1 MKIAIIAHG
10 YSGATLPLA
19 KHLADKGHKVDCYY
33 LCWHGATQMESMEY
47 GRKMSALSISHTI
60 SADNSLY
67 NYLSR
72 NVTARIIP
80 LFNPSNKYGKYRMIA
95 QNAINDIHVDII
107 AHQIANRQYD
117 IVNVILYT
125 KFDLHILRHLVGK
138 GIKCCVSY
146 HEVMTDLT
154 HESSLLDVVGQANN
168 LGTPIIVHSQK
179 TKEDLLHYSDV
190 KEDRINIIH
199 FGIFESFTQY
209 GEGKPIKDIG
219 CDYLLYLGFI
229 KPYKGLKY
237 LYEASLR
244 LSHINDLKIVV
255 AGGGYDP
262 ILEEMN
268 KDNRFTVIN
277 RFIDNAELV
286 YLMKNCKGIV
296 CPYIGASQS
305 GLVQTAMVFDKPVI
319 ATRVGAFSEIIK
331 DNINGHLAT
340 PANAVELANSIERLY
355 CNNYTYD
362 FSLPNF
368 LKWDT
373 ISQQY
378 LNLFKTIINS

>member
-19 KHLADKGHKVDCYY
+19 KHLADKGHEVDCYY

-47 GRKMSALSISHTI
+47 GGKMSALSISHTI

-72 NVTARIIP
+72 KVTVRIIP
-80 LFNPSNKYGKYRMIA
+80 LFNPSNKYGKYRMVA
-95 QNAINDIHVDII
+95 QNAINDIHVNII
-107 AHQIANRQYD
+107 AHQIDTRQYD

-125 KFDLHILRHLVGK
+125 KFDFQILRHLVDK
-138 GIKCCVSY
+138 EIKCCVSY

-154 HESSLLDVVGQANN
+154 RESSLLDVVAQANC
-168 LGTPIIVHSQK
+168 LGTPIVVHSQK

-190 KEDRINIIH
+190 KENRINIIH

-209 GEGKPIKDIG
+209 GEGKPMKDIG

-237 LYEASLR
+237 LYEASQR

-262 ILEEMN
+262 ILDEMK

-286 YLMKNCKGIV
+286 YLMKHCKGIV

-305 GLVQTAMVFDKPVI
+305 GLVQTAMVFNKPVI
-319 ATRVGAFSEIIK
+319 ATRVGAFCEIIK
-331 DNINGHLAT
+331 DNINGHLANPT
-340 PANAVELANSIERLY
+340 DSVELARCIERLY
-355 CNNYTYD
+355 CNTKSYD
-362 FSLPNF
+362 FSIPKF
-368 LKWDT
+368 LDWDT
-373 ISQQY
+373 ITKQY
-378 LNLFKTIINS
+378 LSLFQSVFKP